1 MLLTFSFFYKGNDAL
16 VARDSSLTC
25 HLQEMS
31 IASSPPL
38 DLDHV
43 EFVSEES
50 CSQETT
56 NTEFTKVTKK
66 QRKKKSGSIKERP
79 DRTYQSGSAFRFDL
93 ILVVSFR
100 ELIVLLP

>member
-1 MLLTFSFFYKGNDAL
+1 
-16 VARDSSLTC
+16 
-25 HLQEMS
+25 MS

-50 CSQETT
+50 CTQETT

-66 QRKKKSGSIKERP
+66 QRKKKSGSIRERP
-79 DRTYQSGSAFRFDL
+79 DRTYQSGSAFRLDFSPTL
-93 ILVVSFR
+93 SQINILFV
-100 ELIVLLP
+100 